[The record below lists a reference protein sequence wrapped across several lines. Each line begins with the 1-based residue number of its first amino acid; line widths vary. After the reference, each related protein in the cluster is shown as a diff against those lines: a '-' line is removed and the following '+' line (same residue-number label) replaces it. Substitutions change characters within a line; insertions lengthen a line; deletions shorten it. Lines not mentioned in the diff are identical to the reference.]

1 MVTLRPLSCAE
12 HCQVT
17 ARLQRGTAAEVLLS
31 AGFADMAEILLL
43 LCLYMISKERLE
55 DWKQN
60 NRYHLNN
67 MICDR

>member
-1 MVTLRPLSCAE
+1 MQSIVRS
-12 HCQVT
+12 
-17 ARLQRGTAAEVLLS
+17 QRGTSGGAAEVLLR

-67 MICDR
+67 MIYDR

>member
-1 MVTLRPLSCAE
+1 MQSIVRS
-12 HCQVT
+12 
-17 ARLQRGTAAEVLLS
+17 QRGTSGGAAEVVLS

-67 MICDR
+67 MIYDR

>member
-1 MVTLRPLSCAE
+1 
-12 HCQVT
+12 
-17 ARLQRGTAAEVLLS
+17 
-31 AGFADMAEILLL
+31 MAEILLL

-67 MICDR
+67 MIYDR

>member
-1 MVTLRPLSCAE
+1 MQSIVRS
-12 HCQVT
+12 
-17 ARLQRGTAAEVLLS
+17 QRSTSGGAAEVLLS